1 MYGVLRL
8 RAAAPV
14 PVMRSFWGSVLVA
27 AVLCVGIGCAE
38 ESSPPAPS
46 PESLAPPV
54 GPESG
59 QPRLQTG
66 PTGAVWLSWVDPLED
81 GRHALRYATL
91 EDTTWSDPE
100 TVAAGAD
107 WFVNWA
113 DLPSVRPLPDGRVA
127 AHYLESNGP
136 STLAYAV
143 RVVQGAGDGVWR
155 PPVTPHDDG
164 TPTEHGFVSL
174 LPWND
179 GVLSVWLDGRRMSG
193 DGHGHGEMTL
203 RAAVIDSTGA
213 VEQGTVLDARTCEC
227 CATDAVRADG
237 EALVAYRDRSADEVR
252 DIALTR
258 YDGTQWSDPTR
269 LHADGWQIE
278 GCPVNGPALAARGK
292 QVAVA
297 WFTAAGGKPRVKAAL
312 SEDGG
317 RHFADPVVVADGPT
331 EGRVDVALLD
341 DGTAAV
347 SWLEQHDDR
356 GRVRARAVSAD
367 RTTAPPTTI
376 AAVPSTARGVGF
388 PKIVRDRDRLY
399 AAWVGPDS
407 TETMS
412 VQMAR
417 LPVTA
422 VRAGP

>member
-1 MYGVLRL
+1 
-8 RAAAPV
+8 
-14 PVMRSFWGSVLVA
+14 MRPFWRSVLLA
-27 AVLCVGIGCAE
+27 ALLCVAGGCVE

-46 PESLAPPV
+46 PEALTPPV

-66 PTGAVWLSWVDPLED
+66 PAGAVWLSWVDPLGE
-81 GRHALRYATL
+81 GRHALRYATF

-100 TVAAGAD
+100 TVATGTD

-113 DLPSVRPLPDGRVA
+113 DLPSVQPLPDGRVA

-136 STLAYAV
+136 SALAYAV
-143 RVVQGAGDGVWR
+143 RVVQGAGDGWH
-155 PPVTPHDDG
+155 PAVTPHDDG

-179 GVLSVWLDGRRMSG
+179 GVLSVWLDGRKMSG

-203 RAAVIDSTGA
+203 RAGVVDSTGA
-213 VEQGTVLDARTCEC
+213 VERRAVLDDRTCEC

-252 DIALTR
+252 DIALVR

-278 GCPVNGPALAARGK
+278 GCPVNGPALAAQGGR
-292 QVAVA
+292 VAVA
-297 WFTAAGGKPRVKAAL
+297 WFTAAGGVPRVKAAL

-317 RHFADPVVVADGPT
+317 RHFADPVVVTKGAT

-347 SWLEQHDDR
+347 SWLEPHDDR

-367 RTTAPPTTI
+367 RATASPTTI
-376 AAVPSTARGVGF
+376 ATVPSTARRVGV
-388 PKIVRDRDRLY
+388 PKIVRGRDRLY
-399 AAWVGPDS
+399 ATWVGPDS
-407 TETMS
+407 TETPS